1 MAGTAKKR
9 HLGLSRDGH
18 LAWHL
23 AHLELASGL
32 NPAPPLSTLH
42 DRFGLFN
49 NTRGPGKRRG
59 PPYGIFE
66 SAPRQP
72 GESLSENNK

>member
-9 HLGLSRDGH
+9 HLGLSRDG
-18 LAWHL
+18 HL

-49 NTRGPGKRRG
+49 STRAPGEHRG
-59 PPYGIFE
+59 PPYGILE
-66 SAPRQP
+66 SSHRQP